1 MKNPTFVT
9 LSTLPTVSVI
19 QTITDVPVTSDN
31 PYGGFNLG
39 THVGDDTE
47 RVYQHRAKLLTEIQQ
62 MQPNIQRICWLN
74 QVHGNSVYHVTEQLN
89 SEPVSADAH
98 LTTLDNT
105 ALAIMTADCV
115 PIMVTSADGAIIGA
129 IHAGWQGLAKGVIGN
144 TIQKMAHQISM
155 ENQNLPTAELTA
167 LTQNWQA
174 WVGACIAQ
182 NSYEVDNRVRDNVLA
197 SLNVDKV
204 TAEQLFRPN
213 PAKVGHY
220 FADLAKVAELQLN
233 ACGITKV
240 YQSGLNSYG
249 DARLYSYRQQTQQQL
264 PNTGRMATLIFKN
277 T

>member
-19 QTITDVPVTSDN
+19 QTITDVPVTPDN

-39 THVGDDTE
+39 THVGDDPE
-47 RVYQHRAKLLTEIQQ
+47 RVYRHRAKLLTEIQQ

-74 QVHGNSVYHVTEQLN
+74 QVHGNSVYHVTEHLN
-89 SEPVSADAH
+89 SETVSADAH

-115 PIMVTSADGAIIGA
+115 PIMLASEDGVIIGA

-182 NSYEVDNRVRDNVLA
+182 NSYEVDSRVKDNVLA

-233 ACGITKV
+233 ACGVTKV
-240 YQSGLNSYG
+240 YQSGLDSYH

-264 PNTGRMATLIFKN
+264 LNTGRMATLIFKN